1 MDVIKRWFLKRL
13 VWGVALFEFHS
24 ISPTDVKPNCGAYG
38 GLVGERVGG
47 GMTFPHCI
55 LGGVH
60 HLGVGDTDLDLDW
73 DIDLDYFSPSGL
85 I

>member
-1 MDVIKRWFLKRL
+1 MIKRWFLKRL
-13 VWGVALFEFHS
+13 VCGVALFEFHS

-47 GMTFPHCI
+47 GMTFPHYI

-60 HLGVGDTDLDLDW
+60 HLGVGDTDLD
-73 DIDLDYFSPSGL
+73 
-85 I
+85 

>member
-47 GMTFPHCI
+47 GMTFSSLHFGWGPP
-55 LGGVH
+55 LGS
-60 HLGVGDTDLDLDW
+60 W
-73 DIDLDYFSPSGL
+73 
-85 I
+85 